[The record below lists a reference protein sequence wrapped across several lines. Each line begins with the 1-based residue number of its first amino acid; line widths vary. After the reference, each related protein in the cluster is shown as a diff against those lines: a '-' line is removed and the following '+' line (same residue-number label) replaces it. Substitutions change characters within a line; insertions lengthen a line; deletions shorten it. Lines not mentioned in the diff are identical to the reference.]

1 MNNFYERCLQ
11 LRDFYLKTESDN
23 TNVSI
28 LAQIFSLPF
37 YNHKELNDLPKD
49 VICSIYI
56 KNLIGNI
63 EHIENAL
70 TAVLSDLQF
79 IKYNVWHCRD
89 YIITHEIYFTVND

>member
-63 EHIENAL
+63 EHIEEAL
-70 TAVLSDLQF
+70 KVVLSDLEF
-79 IKYNVWHCRD
+79 TNYSVWHNKD
-89 YIITHEIYFTVND
+89 YYITHEIYFMVND

>member
-37 YNHKELNDLPKD
+37 CNIKQLDDLPRG
-49 VICSIYI
+49 VVCSIYI
-56 KNLIGNI
+56 KDLIGNI

-79 IKYNVWHCRD
+79 PNYSVWHSKD
-89 YIITHEIYFTVND
+89 YYITHEIYFTVKD